1 MILSRYGKNVSR
13 CRKAVLKRRT
23 EIPMT
28 VRKFSL
34 IELLIVIAIIAILSA
49 MLLSALNQVK
59 SQARQTACTGNL
71 RQTMTYLSLYADYNE
86 TFVFALWTN
95 YLYWS
100 GTIGIN
106 QFSSLRCPAW
116 TRPAQYD
123 HWNVFG
129 MRKTKQA
136 TFSFKEVRQPSEY
149 VFLADSIRNMS
160 PYYAQFLIFYGDS
173 GSTANAN
180 VIHYRHRRRAN
191 AAFLDGSART
201 CTIKELIGKGC
212 PRYAY

>member
-100 GTIGIN
+100 
-106 QFSSLRCPAW
+106 
-116 TRPAQYD
+116 AQYD